1 MMKIA
6 HISDCY
12 LPRLGGIEMQVHDLA
27 VHQLA
32 AGHDVTVFTATP
44 PARHDRTPFQVVD
57 GVPVHR
63 VTVDLPF
70 ELPVHPRTGRE
81 MARLLGGRRFDAVHV
96 HAGLV
101 SPFAYAAAPVVVR
114 AGLPMVVTV
123 HSLWGYLTPAFR
135 VLDAWGRWSRWPAV
149 LSAVSDV
156 AAAPIRRV
164 AGPDVDVEVLPNG
177 IDPSRWQVD
186 PVPRDPDDVHLVAVM
201 RLAPRKRPLPLLRAL
216 RETRRL
222 VPDRIRLTATV
233 VGEGPQRTAMER
245 YLGRHDMTGW
255 VELPG
260 RCSRERIRE
269 LYRRA
274 DLFVAPANLES
285 FGIAALEARCA
296 GLPVVAMANTGIRE
310 FVAHGVEG
318 LLASSDA
325 DLAAGL
331 ARLARSAQ
339 LRGRIAEHNRSVL
352 PLVTWDDVLA
362 RSDAAYKRAAT
373 LTG

>member
-1 MMKIA
+1 MKIA

-27 VHQLA
+27 VQQRA
-32 AGHDVTVFTATP
+32 AGHDVTVITATP
-44 PARHDRTPFQVVD
+44 RARHDHTASEVVD
-57 GVPVHR
+57 DVPVLR

-70 ELPVHPRTGRE
+70 ELPVHPRTGRQI
-81 MARLLGGRRFDAVHV
+81 ARLLDSQEFDAVHV

-114 AGLPMVVTV
+114 AGLPMVITV

-135 VLDAWGRWSRWPAV
+135 LLDVWRQWSRWPVV

-164 AGPDVDVEVLPNG
+164 AGPEVDVDVLPNG
-177 IDPSRWQVD
+177 IDAAAWQLR
-186 PVPRDPDDVHLVAVM
+186 PLPRDPDEVHLVAVM

-216 RETRRL
+216 REARRL
-222 VPDRIRLTATV
+222 VPEQVRLRATV
-233 VGEGPQRTAMER
+233 VGEGPQRTPMRR
-245 YLGRHDMTGW
+245 YLDRHGLSDW
-255 VELPG
+255 VDLPG
-260 RCSRERIRE
+260 RCTRDQIRE
-269 LYRRA
+269 LYRRT
-274 DLFVAPANLES
+274 DVFVAPANLES

-325 DLAAGL
+325 DLAASL
-331 ARLARSAQ
+331 ARLARSPQ
-339 LRGRIAEHNRSVL
+339 LRGQIAAHNRSVK

-362 RSDAAYKRAAT
+362 RTEAAYKRAAT
-373 LTG
+373 LPH